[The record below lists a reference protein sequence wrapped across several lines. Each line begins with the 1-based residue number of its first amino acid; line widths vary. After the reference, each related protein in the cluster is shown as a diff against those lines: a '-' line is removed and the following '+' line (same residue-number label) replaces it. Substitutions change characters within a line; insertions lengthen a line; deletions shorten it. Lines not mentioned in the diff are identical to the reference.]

1 MSDLKFTEDH
11 AWVRM
16 DGDVVTIG
24 ITDFAQD
31 QLGDVVFVQLP
42 EEGAVMSV
50 GQEAAVIESVK
61 AAGEIK
67 SPLSGVVVE
76 VNTALLDAP
85 ERINDDPTG
94 EGWFYRLK
102 VAWDD
107 ASGALLNED
116 AYRALITT

>member
-11 AWVRM
+11 AWVRR
-16 DGDVVTIG
+16 DGDVATIG

-94 EGWFYRLK
+94 EGWFYRLR
-102 VAWDD
+102 VTGDD
-107 ASGALLNED
+107 TTGALLNED
-116 AYRALITT
+116 AYRALITA

>member
-11 AWVRM
+11 AWVRR
-16 DGDVVTIG
+16 DGDVATIG

-94 EGWFYRLK
+94 EGWFYRLR
-102 VAWDD
+102 VIGDD

-116 AYRALITT
+116 AYRALLTA

>member
-102 VAWDD
+102 VAGDD

-116 AYRALITT
+116 AYRALIAT

>member
-102 VAWDD
+102 VAGED

>member
-16 DGDVVTIG
+16 DVDVVTIG

-102 VAWDD
+102 VAGDD

>member
-102 VAWDD
+102 VAGDD

>member
-16 DGDVVTIG
+16 DGDVVPIG

-102 VAWDD
+102 VAADD
-107 ASGALLNED
+107 GSGALLNED

>member
-11 AWVRM
+11 AWVRR
-16 DGDVVTIG
+16 DGDVATIG

-94 EGWFYRLK
+94 EGWFYRLR
-102 VAWDD
+102 VTGDD
-107 ASGALLNED
+107 TAGALLNED
-116 AYRALITT
+116 AYRALITA

>member
-1 MSDLKFTEDH
+1 MSNLKFSVVH
-11 AWVRM
+11 AWVGM
-16 DGDVVTIG
+16 DEDVATIG

-94 EGWFYRLK
+94 EGWFYRL
-102 VAWDD
+102 
-107 ASGALLNED
+107 
-116 AYRALITT
+116 R

>member
-102 VAWDD
+102 VAGDD
-107 ASGALLNED
+107 GSGALLNED
-116 AYRALITT
+116 AYRALIAT